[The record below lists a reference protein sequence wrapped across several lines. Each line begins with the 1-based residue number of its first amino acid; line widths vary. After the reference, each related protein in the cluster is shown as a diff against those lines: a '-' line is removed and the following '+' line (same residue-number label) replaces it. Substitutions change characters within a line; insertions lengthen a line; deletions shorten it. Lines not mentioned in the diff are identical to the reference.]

1 MEEASL
7 SRKSDASQVVMK
19 PVWEMPS
26 PLAKSEPVVCERV
39 SGPDFGCVWH
49 HHPQC
54 EITLVKR
61 GGSERVVGDN
71 VTVLTPGDLVFM
83 GPEVP
88 HDYRNVSVEGTG
100 ASPVDAIV
108 VQFLPDL
115 PGLAGL
121 DAQGLPS
128 MQPVERLLKRAS
140 HGLEIVGQ
148 TRETAT
154 AFIEQMLEVQGMK
167 RVILLLQ
174 LIDLLADSGEIAEIC
189 ALATATDSTTSVTTD
204 RIGTVCAY
212 IESFYAEPIY
222 VEKLASMVGLG
233 KSAFSRLFKKSTG
246 RSVPQFVNGLRV
258 AHACR
263 LLVETDMTV
272 SQISRECGFV
282 SPAHFQRQFREQ
294 QQCSPLQYRVRV
306 CQNL

>member
-1 MEEASL
+1 
-7 SRKSDASQVVMK
+7 MK
-19 PVWEMPS
+19 PISEMPS
-26 PLAKSEPVVCERV
+26 PLAKSEPVVCELVR
-39 SGPDFGCVWH
+39 GPDFGCVWH

-54 EITLVKR
+54 EITLVR
-61 GGSERVVGDN
+61 QGGSVRVVGDK
-71 VTVLTPGDLVFM
+71 VTALTAGDLIFL

-88 HDYRNVSVEGTG
+88 HDYRNTSEEGEAGTPVE
-100 ASPVDAIV
+100 AIV
-108 VQFLPDL
+108 IQFLPDL

-140 HGLEIVGQ
+140 HGLEIVGH
-148 TRETAT
+148 TKEVAT

-174 LIDLLADSGEIAEIC
+174 LIDLLADSAETREIC
-189 ALATATDSTTSVTTD
+189 ALASVQPSRTEVTTD

-212 IESFYAEPIY
+212 IESFFAEPIY

-263 LLVETDMTV
+263 LLVETDLTV
-272 SQISRECGFV
+272 SQISRDCGFV

-294 QQCSPLQYRVRV
+294 QHCSPLQYRAKM
-306 CQNL
+306 CQTL